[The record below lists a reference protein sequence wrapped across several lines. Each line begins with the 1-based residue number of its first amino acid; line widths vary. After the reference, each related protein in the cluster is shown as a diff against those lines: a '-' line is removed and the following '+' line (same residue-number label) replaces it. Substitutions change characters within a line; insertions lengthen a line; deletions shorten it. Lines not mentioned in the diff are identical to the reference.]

1 MGRLYKRKV
10 HIAIGQEV
18 GKEETIIMPDT
29 LHVIFDVTKTVTS
42 QPNALRV
49 MIFNLNRKSR
59 QKIEAPLNI
68 ITVRAGYEDDL
79 KGGKPENLPI
89 VSRADVTF
97 VRHRRFGGDFI
108 TEIEA
113 GEGAVGYW
121 ASFMYDGKKPE
132 IIGYRVPPG
141 SKITDVFDILKTMF
155 SDSQIGIAKT
165 PIDRGFGVNPD
176 FDDVVKAAVINA
188 TGSFGG
194 ETSKVYS
201 PYFKNG
207 KTWVGLAHEVMDRLA
222 ARHRLHWYLENNI
235 LTIVPLEAFIK
246 SGDSKTFTPQNG
258 LRGLP
263 SKLDDRSTEI
273 ILNLNPAVV
282 PWSPVSIKMNLEEN
296 QALNGTYKANKVVQ
310 RGDTDSSGDW
320 DTIVEGIAP

>member
-68 ITVRAGYEDDL
+68 ITVRAGYEDDV
-79 KGGKPENLPI
+79 KYINPENLPI

-121 ASFMYDGKKPE
+121 AAFANKKLA
-132 IIGYRVPPG
+132 PG
-141 SKITDVFDILKTMF
+141 VKILDVFDFFKKSF
-155 SDSQIGIAKT
+155 QDSQVNVAGTA
-165 PIDRGFGVNPD
+165 IDRGFGVNPD
-176 FDDVVKAAVINA
+176 FNAVVMIVTAKAKSADLVDA
-188 TGSFGG
+188 T
-194 ETSKVYS
+194 KVYS
-201 PYFKNG
+201 PYFQNG
-207 KTWVGLAHEVMDRLA
+207 VTLFGFTREIMERLA
-222 ARHRLHWYLENNI
+222 SRHNLLWYLENNI
-235 LTIVPLEAFIK
+235 LTIVPRNMSIK
-246 SGDSKTFTPQNG
+246 GGDSKTFTPQNG

-263 SKLDDRSTEI
+263 SKMDDGATEI
-273 ILNLNPAVV
+273 TLNLNPAVV

-296 QALNGTYKANKVVQ
+296 KALNGTYKANKVVQ